1 MADEN
6 IPVQTQ
12 VTPPVVAT
20 PPVAVPP
27 VQAQQPAKVKGEFR
41 EPPHQAFVNRV
52 KREAAMEVKRRLGV
66 TIEEA
71 EALVKK
77 GGVQSASGDQS
88 AAQKTTDK
96 ALLEAKKEAEDA
108 RRENAQLKGQNESL
122 KKKHEKEVK
131 RLKNKQFEAQLSAA
145 ASKAGIVDTD
155 YAVTLFA
162 REVAKGTGEVD
173 PDKFFAGLKE
183 TKPHLFGVATTVA
196 TTTVV
201 PPVVVPPTTAPKE
214 SAAPGE
220 ETPKPSVPGAAPPQ
234 KTADDDTPEEFNA
247 RLRRNGWQPGS

>member
-1 MADEN
+1 
-6 IPVQTQ
+6 
-12 VTPPVVAT
+12 
-20 PPVAVPP
+20 

-52 KREAAMEVKRRLGV
+52 KREAAMEVKRQLGC

-71 EALVKK
+71 KALVQKS
-77 GGVQSASGDQS
+77 GAQPASGDKS
-88 AAQKTTDK
+88 AEQKTVDK
-96 ALLEAKKEAEDA
+96 ALEEAKREVREA
-108 RRENAQLKGQNESL
+108 REEAVQLKGQNESL

-173 PDKFFAGLKE
+173 PDVFFAGLKE
-183 TKPHLFGVATTVA
+183 TKPHLFGATTTVAA

-220 ETPKPSVPGAAPPQ
+220 ETPKPSVPGATPPQ

-247 RLRRNGWQPGS
+247 RLRRSGWQPGS